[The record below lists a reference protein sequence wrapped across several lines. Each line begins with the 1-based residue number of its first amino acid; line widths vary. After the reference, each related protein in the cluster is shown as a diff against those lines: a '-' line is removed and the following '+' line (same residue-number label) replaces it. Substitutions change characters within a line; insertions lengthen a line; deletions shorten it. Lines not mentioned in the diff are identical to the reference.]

1 MDRINWAKIVFGLL
15 AAIITARL
23 FYWQVIRAED
33 LLAQAESQHWQVFTA
48 PAERGEILTADGFRL
63 AGNQPAFLVYAQP
76 PKTREREETAKRLA
90 EALKIDEA
98 TVSAELNS
106 DLLFVP
112 IARKVDQEV
121 KKRLQ
126 AMNLPGIDFKPEQ
139 KRFYPEGSMAAH
151 LLGFVGS
158 DASLNDTGYFGLEGE
173 YDLELRGRPGQL
185 KQERDALNRPIPWG
199 EVIEIAPMDGRT
211 LVLTIDRA
219 GQYLVEKELKS
230 AVEKYGAKQG
240 TVTVMD
246 PASGAILAMAAYPA
260 YHPGK
265 WSLFPEERFKNPVV
279 ADRYE
284 PGSTFKVVSMA
295 AGLDA
300 GVVKPETKCDICA
313 GPFEIGGET
322 IRTWNDKY
330 FPESTMVEVLEHSD
344 NVGITFVA
352 RRLGLGRFY
361 RYLQLFGF
369 GEKTGID
376 LQEEVA
382 AELRPKESW
391 YPIDL
396 ATAGFGQGIAVTRIQ
411 MVRAMAAV
419 ANGGK
424 LVRPYLVQK
433 IVSPDREIEIKP
445 QVVRRVI
452 KPKTAQVL
460 TEMLV
465 AAVDNGE
472 ARAFKPEGF
481 VIAGKTGTAQIPI
494 AGHYDPNKT
503 IASFIGFAPVD
514 NPRFVM
520 LVTFREPTASPW
532 GSETAAPTFF
542 KIAKEL
548 FVHYGISPGR

>member
-1 MDRINWAKIVFGLL
+1 
-15 AAIITARL
+15 
-23 FYWQVIRAED
+23 
-33 LLAQAESQHWQVFTA
+33 
-48 PAERGEILTADGFRL
+48 
-63 AGNQPAFLVYAQP
+63 
-76 PKTREREETAKRLA
+76 
-90 EALKIDEA
+90 
-98 TVSAELNS
+98 
-106 DLLFVP
+106 
-112 IARKVDQEV
+112 
-121 KKRLQ
+121 
-126 AMNLPGIDFKPEQ
+126 
-139 KRFYPEGSMAAH
+139 
-151 LLGFVGS
+151 
-158 DASLNDTGYFGLEGE
+158 
-173 YDLELRGRPGQL
+173 
-185 KQERDALNRPIPWG
+185 
-199 EVIEIAPMDGRT
+199 
-211 LVLTIDRA
+211 
-219 GQYLVEKELKS
+219 
-230 AVEKYGAKQG
+230 
-240 TVTVMD
+240 
-246 PASGAILAMAAYPA
+246 
-260 YHPGK
+260 
-265 WSLFPEERFKNPVV
+265 
-279 ADRYE
+279 
-284 PGSTFKVVSMA
+284 
-295 AGLDA
+295 
-300 GVVKPETKCDICA
+300 
-313 GPFEIGGET
+313 
-322 IRTWNDKY
+322 
-330 FPESTMVEVLEHSD
+330 MVEVLEHSD